1 MTTLEQVIQ
10 ILQEVK
16 PTKDLSEFEDIVESG
31 YIDSFELMTLITML
45 GEQFGVEIDIEEII
59 PENFNSAA
67 AMADMIDRLLAAQ
80 KA

>member
-10 ILQEVK
+10 ILGEVK
-16 PTKDLSEFEDIVESG
+16 PTKDLSDIEDIVEGG

-45 GEQFGVEIDIEEII
+45 GEGFGVEIDIEEII

-67 AMADMIDRLLAAQ
+67 AMAEMIDRLLAA
-80 KA
+80 K

>member
-45 GEQFGVEIDIEEII
+45 DEHFGVEIDIEEII